1 MRMNAP
7 MTGFPLRPLP
17 RETPRCHYWPATIV
31 AFKAAARLLFL
42 IPLVMTGCASPVSNT
57 VPPILLFNGTGTSP
71 NDVAAVETILKDCH
85 LDYRTVNSRQLNGMS
100 ESELMVYRLLI
111 VPGGNYITM
120 GDSLT
125 LSTTAN
131 IHNAV

>member
-1 MRMNAP
+1 MGVNAP
-7 MTGFPLRPLP
+7 TTGLPLHLHP
-17 RETPRCHYWPATIV
+17 REIPRCHWPATIV

-42 IPLVMTGCASPVSNT
+42 IPLVMTGCASSVSNT

-71 NDVAAVETILKDCH
+71 NGVAALETILKDCH
-85 LDYRTVNSRQLNGMS
+85 LDYCTVNSQQLNGMS
-100 ESELMVYRLLI
+100 EAELMAYRLLI

-125 LSTTAN
+125 L
-131 IHNAV
+131 